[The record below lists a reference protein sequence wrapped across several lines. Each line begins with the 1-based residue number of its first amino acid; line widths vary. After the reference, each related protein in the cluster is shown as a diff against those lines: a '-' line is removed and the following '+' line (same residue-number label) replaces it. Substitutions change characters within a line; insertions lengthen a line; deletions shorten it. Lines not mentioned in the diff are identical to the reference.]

1 MRYNVDVGKKI
12 YGGVNM
18 KIEIKRKE
26 IKDSEAI
33 KYALGYTELSHLF
46 KESIFCVT
54 SQYGWDCDLW
64 FFPDHNIIISKGY
77 RPIGS
82 KLPIEIE
89 EKFKNGGDINDFI
102 KVIKEHY
109 NKGRISKE

>member
-1 MRYNVDVGKKI
+1 MR
-12 YGGVNM
+12 
-18 KIEIKRKE
+18 IEIKRKE
-26 IKDSEAI
+26 IKDSEALVI
-33 KYALGYTELSHLF
+33 KLGYTELSNLF
-46 KESIFCVT
+46 KDSNFYVA

-89 EKFKNGGDINDFI
+89 EKFKNGGDINDFL
-102 KVIKEHY
+102 KEIKEHY

>member
-1 MRYNVDVGKKI
+1 MR
-12 YGGVNM
+12 
-18 KIEIKRKE
+18 IEIKRKE

-46 KESIFCVT
+46 KDSNFYVA

-77 RPIGS
+77 RPIGMS
-82 KLPIEIE
+82 VPEEIKNIFQKEGGDVKSFVKAIKEYYE
-89 EKFKNGGDINDFI
+89 EKA
-102 KVIKEHY
+102 
-109 NKGRISKE
+109 

>member
-1 MRYNVDVGKKI
+1 
-12 YGGVNM
+12 M

-102 KVIKEHY
+102 KVIID
-109 NKGRISKE
+109 NKKRG

>member
-1 MRYNVDVGKKI
+1 
-12 YGGVNM
+12 M

-26 IKDSEAI
+26 IKNSEALVI
-33 KYALGYTELSHLF
+33 KIGYTELSNLF
-46 KESIFCVT
+46 KDSNFYVT

-64 FFPDHNIIISKGY
+64 FFPEENVIITKGY

-82 KLPIEIE
+82 LLPIEIE

-102 KVIKEHY
+102 KAIKEHY
-109 NKGRISKE
+109 NKG

>member
-1 MRYNVDVGKKI
+1 MR
-12 YGGVNM
+12 
-18 KIEIKRKE
+18 IEIKRKE

-33 KYALGYTELSHLF
+33 KYALGYTELSNLF
-46 KESIFCVT
+46 KDSNFYVT
-54 SQYGWDCDLW
+54 SQYGWDYDVW
-64 FFPDHNIIISKGY
+64 FFPEENVIITKGY

-89 EKFKNGGDINDFI
+89 EKFKNGGEIKDFI
-102 KVIKEHY
+102 KAIKEHY